1 MIAYHSRIYTVREG
15 DSLWSIAAGLGV
27 TVNQLWRNNPNL
39 NGKSDIYPGQTLVI
53 EYANAKLG
61 ALETTGYVYTFVERD
76 VIRRTLPYLTYLA
89 IFSYGIRAD
98 GSLIIPDDNELIQL
112 ALEYGA
118 KPMLVLTSL
127 GEDGRFSTE
136 TVSRLLNDPVA
147 ADNLISNLVD
157 TCEEKDYAAVNSDFE
172 YIPPEDRDSYT
183 NFIERLGDELRA
195 IGAN

>member
-1 MIAYHSRIYTVREG
+1 MIIYTVKPGDTLYSISRAFGIPAGRLIIDNDLSSDRLSPGQAIMIAYRRRIYTVREG
-15 DSLWSIAAGLGV
+15 DSLWSIAAGQGV

-53 EYANAKLG
+53 EYADAKLG

-98 GSLIIPDDNELIQL
+98 GSLIVPDDNELIQL

-127 GEDGRFSTE
+127 G
-136 TVSRLLNDPVA
+136 
-147 ADNLISNLVD
+147 
-157 TCEEKDYAAVNSDFE
+157 
-172 YIPPEDRDSYT
+172 
-183 NFIERLGDELRA
+183 
-195 IGAN
+195 